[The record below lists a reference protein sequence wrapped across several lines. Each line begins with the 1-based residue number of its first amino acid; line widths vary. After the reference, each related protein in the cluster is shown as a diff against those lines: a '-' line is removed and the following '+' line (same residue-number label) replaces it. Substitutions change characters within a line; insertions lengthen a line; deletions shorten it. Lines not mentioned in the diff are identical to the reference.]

1 MFRVVKLNSSQE
13 LFELQNTVSRFCNI
27 LYDSNFVGYS
37 IYHDSFF
44 RTSATSFVKVGR
56 KGSVMNDPSPNF
68 THSRNF
74 ATFQKYE
81 INGLQNKKGSNIEI
95 KIIILNLS

>member
-1 MFRVVKLNSSQE
+1 MTR
-13 LFELQNTVSRFCNI
+13 I
-27 LYDSNFVGYS
+27 LLAIVFIMIV
-37 IYHDSFF
+37 FL

-81 INGLQNKKGSNIEI
+81 IIDYKIKKVL
-95 KIIILNLS
+95 ILK